1 MISLFRKTAVRWA
14 LVYLMLFGVS
24 VGAVLGFVYWRTASL
39 ILERTEAA
47 IMADMAYFAG
57 QYNEGGPEQLL
68 EAVAE
73 RSRNTPGGVYQLT
86 DFTGRPLAGNLDH
99 FPEIS
104 ADKKNFF
111 EFMFEATVAGGFRD
125 HPVRARFVVLTGGLR
140 LLAGRDIEQLHQVQ
154 GFMRQAL
161 GIALVL
167 ALMLGMASGYLM
179 SRNMLRRIE
188 NVNKTSRAIRSGHL
202 DERIPLKGSGDEFD
216 NLARELN
223 SMLDRIN
230 HLMNEMREVTD
241 NIAHDLKTPLTRLQA
256 GLEDAL
262 RTGHG
267 GDEAIEAMRAGV
279 SEADVLLDMVNGLL
293 NLSRTEAGA
302 GRDEME
308 LLEIGDLL
316 RDLADLYEP
325 AAAEAG
331 ISLNTELAKKHQVK
345 VNRQIISQAVSN
357 LLDNAIKY
365 AALGGQEQG
374 AQIGLELAE
383 NNTRIEI
390 IVSDNGPGIPEADRE
405 RVIERFVRLDAS
417 RSQPGAGLGLSIAA
431 AAARLHDGLLRLEDN
446 SPGLRAVISLPN
458 H

>member
-1 MISLFRKTAVRWA
+1 
-14 LVYLMLFGVS
+14 
-24 VGAVLGFVYWRTASL
+24 
-39 ILERTEAA
+39 
-47 IMADMAYFAG
+47 
-57 QYNEGGPEQLL
+57 
-68 EAVAE
+68 
-73 RSRNTPGGVYQLT
+73 
-86 DFTGRPLAGNLDH
+86 
-99 FPEIS
+99 
-104 ADKKNFF
+104 
-111 EFMFEATVAGGFRD
+111 
-125 HPVRARFVVLTGGLR
+125 
-140 LLAGRDIEQLHQVQ
+140 
-154 GFMRQAL
+154 MRQAL
-161 GIALVL
+161 GIALAL
-167 ALMLGMASGYLM
+167 ALMLGLARGYLM

-267 GDEAIEAMRAGV
+267 GDEAVEAMRAGV
-279 SEADVLLDMVNGLL
+279 SEAEVLLDMVNGLL
-293 NLSRTEAGA
+293 NISRTEAGA
-302 GRDEME
+302 GRDEIE
-308 LLEIGDLL
+308 LLGIGDLL

-345 VNRQIISQAVSN
+345 VNRQVISQAVSN

-365 AALGGQEQG
+365 ASLGGHEQG

-383 NNTRIEI
+383 NNNRIEI

-431 AAARLHDGLLRLEDN
+431 AAARLHDGQLRLEDN
-446 SPGLRAVISLPN
+446 APGLRAVISLPN
-458 H
+458 N